1 MSLGR
6 GAVSMGVVLVEA
18 SMRSHCVLGWR
29 RSGFVLAVM
38 IAFASGPFVAA
49 QDTRATPTYKRFKQK
64 LDAIPAID
72 THDHLFP
79 FDRLPCIEETKR
91 GRGVNLAGLW
101 HNSYYRR
108 FNPLAPW
115 KAGMDFEDWW
125 KDARHDFQDARA
137 TSFYRYQLPAFQ
149 DLYGVDFDRITD
161 EQARD
166 LDRRIFDNYKDQ
178 RWLYQVVTERA
189 NIELMFN
196 DPYWARYA
204 FATSYPWEVLVFNV
218 TPLTHGFH
226 ASEFTQPLDSPYEFA
241 KKHGLPVD
249 SLNDYLRVLERMFLE
264 AKDHGAVCLKT
275 TLAYQRTLSFDNVPP
290 ERAEKAFGKRAAAL
304 STDDIKAFEDFI
316 MWRLCEL
323 GAKYEL
329 PFQIHTGDARIQGSN
344 PMLLV
349 DMIQANPKTRF
360 ILFHGGY
367 PWIGETGA
375 IVMHHASHVWIDSC
389 WLPTISYTT
398 AKRAFHEWLEVMP
411 SNRIMWGAD
420 CNHAEGI
427 YGATEFTRRCLAEV
441 LAEKVDRGD
450 LLEAHAE
457 RIGRQILRD
466 NALELFPQL
475 RPRLWKEK
483 IKRLQPQ

>member
-1 MSLGR
+1 MHSLRNTSRALFVASLAMAALCER
-6 GAVSMGVVLVEA
+6 GAVA
-18 SMRSHCVLGWR
+18 
-29 RSGFVLAVM
+29 
-38 IAFASGPFVAA
+38 PA
-49 QDTRATPTYKRFKQK
+49 QETRTTATYRRFKER
-64 LDAIPAID
+64 LDRVPAID

-79 FDRLPCIEETKR
+79 FDQFPCRVKTKN

-108 FNPLAPW
+108 FNPLTAW
-115 KAGMDFEDWW
+115 KDGMDFDAWW
-125 KDARHDFQDARA
+125 QTAKGDFKDARA
-137 TSFYRYQLPAFQ
+137 TTFYRYQLPAFQ
-149 DLYGVDFDRITD
+149 DLYGVDFEHMTD
-161 EQARD
+161 AQARD
-166 LDRRIFDNYKDQ
+166 LDRRIFENYQDQ
-178 RWLYQVVTERA
+178 RWIYHVVTERA

-204 FATSYPWEVLVFNV
+204 FKTSYPWEVLVFNV
-218 TPLTHGFH
+218 TPLVRGFH
-226 ASEFTQPLDSPYEFA
+226 ASEFVQPVDSPYEFA

-249 SLNDYLRVLERMFLE
+249 SLDQYLTVLDRMYLE
-264 AKDHGAVCLKT
+264 AKDRGAVCLKT
-275 TLAYQRTLSFDNVPP
+275 TLAYQRTLSFDDVPK
-290 ERAEKAFGKRAAAL
+290 ERAAAAFGKRRSAL
-304 STDDIKAFEDFI
+304 TRQQIKDFEDFI

-329 PFQIHTGDARIQGSN
+329 PYQIHTGDARIQGSN

-349 DMIQANPKTRF
+349 DLIEANPKTKF

-367 PWIGETGA
+367 PWVGETGA
-375 IVMHHASHVWIDSC
+375 IAMKFPGNVWVDSC
-389 WLPTISYTT
+389 WLPTISYTM

-411 SNRIMWGAD
+411 SNKIMWGAD

-450 LLEAHAE
+450 LLEEHAE
-457 RIGRQILRD
+457 RIGRQILRE

-475 RPRLWKEK
+475 RSRLWKQTGRKLEPK
-483 IKRLQPQ
+483 